1 MNSFNKKSITGIANS
16 SLIKASG
23 VYSLAS
29 LLNSAIPFLLLPIL
43 THYLNP
49 EEYGIISMFGL
60 LQSIVG
66 VFSGLSIYGAVQREY
81 FHLNGNEYKEY
92 VGNCIVILF
101 LSTVLVTIL
110 IYLFSGFIEEISS
123 IKKDLFWIIILISF
137 YQFVILS
144 LTSIY
149 RAKMEAI
156 KFSIFQIGL
165 TIINVGLS
173 ILFVVALKLGYLGRI
188 YAQLIAY
195 ILIGTLALIILIK
208 NYSIIKINYEYIKR
222 ALSFGIPLI
231 PHALGGFF
239 ITMTGR
245 LIISHELGLE
255 QAGLYALGTQ
265 LGSIIGI
272 LADSFNKAY
281 SPWLYEKLNK
291 NDNRTKRKIVK
302 FTYLYFIL
310 IIVASVILGLSSPF
324 VINIIAGKQYH
335 NAYNVVMWIA
345 LGNAF
350 NGMYFMVTNY
360 IFYAYKTHILAIIT
374 IITGIINIF
383 LTFFMVKYMKLVG
396 AALSFM
402 IVNAISFILTW
413 YLSSRLYKMP
423 WKIKEI

>member
-1 MNSFNKKSITGIANS
+1 LNLYNKKSITGIANS

-137 YQFVILS
+137 YQFVILT

-156 KFSIFQIGL
+156 KL
-165 TIINVGLS
+165 
-173 ILFVVALKLGYLGRI
+173 
-188 YAQLIAY
+188 AY
-195 ILIGTLALIILIK
+195 FKLAL
-208 NYSIIKINYEYIKR
+208 
-222 ALSFGIPLI
+222 
-231 PHALGGFF
+231 
-239 ITMTGR
+239 
-245 LIISHELGLE
+245 
-255 QAGLYALGTQ
+255 Q
-265 LGSIIGI
+265 
-272 LADSFNKAY
+272 
-281 SPWLYEKLNK
+281 
-291 NDNRTKRKIVK
+291 
-302 FTYLYFIL
+302 
-310 IIVASVILGLSSPF
+310 
-324 VINIIAGKQYH
+324 
-335 NAYNVVMWIA
+335 
-345 LGNAF
+345 
-350 NGMYFMVTNY
+350 
-360 IFYAYKTHILAIIT
+360 
-374 IITGIINIF
+374 
-383 LTFFMVKYMKLVG
+383 
-396 AALSFM
+396 
-402 IVNAISFILTW
+402 
-413 YLSSRLYKMP
+413 
-423 WKIKEI
+423 